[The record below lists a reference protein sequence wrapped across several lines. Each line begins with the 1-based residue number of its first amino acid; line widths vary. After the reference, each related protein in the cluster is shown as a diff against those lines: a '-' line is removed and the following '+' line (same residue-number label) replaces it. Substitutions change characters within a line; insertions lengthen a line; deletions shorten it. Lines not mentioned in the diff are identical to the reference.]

1 MTNKA
6 NYVRVSTTHQSTAR
20 QENVFTEGKTFIDK
34 VSGSIPFSE
43 RPEASKLLKAIKS
56 GIINHLSVKDV
67 TRLGRNSLDIINT
80 VDLLKNAGCQLVV
93 KDLGLSLFLENGK
106 VNFAF
111 ELILS
116 VMATLAEQERL
127 TMLERQREG
136 IEIAKIQGKYNRI
149 GKTAVTDTVTL
160 SRHEDIQE
168 LLLDGKSLRK
178 IAQLTKK
185 SLGTVQKIKKIMT
198 TKNML

>member
-6 NYVRVSTTHQSTAR
+6 NYIRVSTTHQNTER

-34 VSGSIPFSE
+34 CSGSIPFSE
-43 RPEASKLLKAIKS
+43 RPEASKLLKAIKT
-56 GIINHLSVKDV
+56 GTINHLEVKDV
-67 TRLGRNSLDIINT
+67 TRLGRNSLDIIST
-80 VDLLKNAGCQLVV
+80 VDILKKAGCQLVV

-106 VNFAF
+106 INFAF

-127 TMLERQREG
+127 VLIERQREG
-136 IEIAKIQGKYNRI
+136 IEIAKLQGKYNRI

-160 SRHEDIQE
+160 SRHEDVQE
-168 LLLDGKSLRK
+168 LLIDGKSLRK